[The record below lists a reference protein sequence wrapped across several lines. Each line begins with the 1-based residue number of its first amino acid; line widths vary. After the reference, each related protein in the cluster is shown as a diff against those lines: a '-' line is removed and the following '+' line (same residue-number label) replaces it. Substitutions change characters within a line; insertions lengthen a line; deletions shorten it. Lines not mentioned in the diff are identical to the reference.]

1 MLGGNS
7 PIIFSLELRS
17 ESGPET
23 LSPHEMGAVIRREV
37 VSAWREIP
45 FRYPGIVLDA
55 YDISP
60 ERFRGILVIPEPEL
74 VPAVIRSIPI
84 YIRDIIGWFKDRVE
98 SAVSSELWSEE
109 VSGHF
114 LFDEAS
120 LRRAR
125 TTIKE
130 PIRRWWEGGNGRAW
144 TIA

>member
-1 MLGGNS
+1 M
-7 PIIFSLELRS
+7 R
-17 ESGPET
+17 
-23 LSPHEMGAVIRREV
+23 HEV
-37 VSAWREIP
+37 VGAWREIP
-45 FRYPGIVLDA
+45 FHYPGVVLDA

-74 VPAVIRSIPI
+74 IPAVIRSIPI

-125 TTIKE
+125 TTIKQ
-130 PIRRWWEGGNGRAW
+130 PIRRWWDVPSAKSW
-144 TIA
+144 TVV